1 MDWAVRIQERATR
14 GAPSIFDVILA
25 LAVTTVMIGGS
36 VGESHPTVHATASQ
50 IAFIRA
56 HQPGAAYILVVIAGL
71 ALIFRRRWP
80 VPVLAV
86 IVASVTVYAAAG
98 YVPGAALCG
107 VYVALYTVA
116 VLEPRQVALV
126 AGVVSM
132 GVLFVA
138 SGAGGPFG
146 WLGGTNTIM
155 LACSVAAVALGLA
168 VAGRRQVFSAMVERA
183 ERAERDREEQA
194 RRMVDAERLRIAREL
209 HDVVAHS
216 MSMINVQAGVAAHV
230 MSNQPEQAAEALAAI
245 RVASREGLR
254 ELRAIL
260 NVLRQVD
267 EEDDGR
273 VPAPR
278 LAQLEA
284 LADATTHAGLPTT
297 VSVQGPREVLTPTVE
312 LATYRIVQESLTNV
326 LRHAG
331 PEAHATVEVVIGDR
345 DLSVQVD
352 DDGWGSTSAGRASG
366 EFYEGTGAGLAGMRE
381 RAAAFGGT
389 LDAGPRPGRGWRV
402 RAVLPLPEGPV
413 AQAKAGQASTDPAST
428 GPANTDRANTDRA
441 NTDRANTDRANTDP
455 ASTAPGTW
463 EQTR

>member
-1 MDWAVRIQERATR
+1 MDWVVRIHQRVTT
-14 GAPSIFDVILA
+14 GAPSVFDVVLA
-25 LAVTTVMIGGS
+25 LAVTAVMVGGS
-36 VGESHPTVHATASQ
+36 VGESHPSIHATASQ

-56 HQPGAAYILVVIAGL
+56 HQPGPAYTLVVLAGL

-86 IVASVTVYAAAG
+86 VVALVAAYAGAG
-98 YVPGAALCG
+98 YVPGAALCA
-107 VYVALYTVA
+107 VYVGLYTVA
-116 VLEPRQVALV
+116 AVEPRQVSLA
-126 AGVVSM
+126 AGVISM

-146 WLGGTNTIM
+146 WLGGTNTVM
-155 LACSVAAVALGLA
+155 LACSVAAVALGMA
-168 VAGRRQVFSAMVERA
+168 VAGRRQVFTAMVERA
-183 ERAERDREEQA
+183 ERAERDREQEA

-230 MSNQPEQAAEALAAI
+230 MSTQPEQAAKALTAI

-267 EEDDGR
+267 EEGSGR
-273 VPAPR
+273 VPAPT
-278 LAQLEA
+278 LAQLDA
-284 LADATTHAGLPTT
+284 LADATTQAGLPTS
-297 VSVQGPREVLTPTVE
+297 VSVSGSREDLAPTVE

-331 PEAHATVEVVIGDR
+331 PDAHATVEVVIADR
-345 DLSVQVD
+345 ELAVRVD
-352 DDGWGSTSAGRASG
+352 DDGRGPASTWRASS
-366 EFYEGTGAGLAGMRE
+366 ELHEGTGAGLAGMRE

-389 LDAGPRPGRGWRV
+389 LDAGPRPGGGWRV
-402 RAVLPLPEGPV
+402 RAVLPLPEAAVPPDR
-413 AQAKAGQASTDPAST
+413 APASL
-428 GPANTDRANTDRA
+428 
-441 NTDRANTDRANTDP
+441 
-455 ASTAPGTW
+455 
-463 EQTR
+463 EQAR

>member
-1 MDWAVRIQERATR
+1 MDWVVRIYQRVTT
-14 GAPSIFDVILA
+14 GAPSVFDVALA
-25 LAVTTVMIGGS
+25 LAVTALMVGGS
-36 VGESHPTVHATASQ
+36 IGESHPSVHATAGQ

-56 HQPGAAYILVVIAGL
+56 HQPGPAYALVVFAGL

-86 IVASVTVYAAAG
+86 VVALVAAYAGAG
-98 YVPGAALCG
+98 YVPGAALSA
-107 VYVALYTVA
+107 VYIGLYTVA
-116 VLEPRQVALV
+116 AIEPRQVSFA
-126 AGVVSM
+126 AGVISM

-146 WLGGTNTIM
+146 WLGGTNTVM

-168 VAGRRQVFSAMVERA
+168 VAGRRQVFTAMVERA
-183 ERAERDREEQA
+183 ERAERDREAEA

-230 MSNQPEQAAEALAAI
+230 MSTQPEQAAKALTAI
-245 RVASREGLR
+245 KVASREALR

-267 EEDDGR
+267 EDGSGR
-273 VPAPR
+273 VPAPT
-278 LAQLEA
+278 LAQLDA
-284 LADATTHAGLPTT
+284 LADATTQAGLPTT
-297 VSVQGPREVLTPTVE
+297 VSVSGFREELAPTVE

-331 PEAHATVEVVIGDR
+331 PDAHATVEVVIADR
-345 DLSVQVD
+345 ELAVRVD
-352 DDGWGSTSAGRASG
+352 DDGHGLASAERAPR
-366 EFYEGTGAGLAGMRE
+366 EPYDGTGAGLAGMRE

-389 LDAGPRPGRGWRV
+389 LEAGPRPGGGWRV
-402 RAVLPLPEGPV
+402 RALLPLPEAEVVPER
-413 AQAKAGQASTDPAST
+413 TPASI
-428 GPANTDRANTDRA
+428 
-441 NTDRANTDRANTDP
+441 
-455 ASTAPGTW
+455 

>member
-1 MDWAVRIQERATR
+1 MDWVFRTPVVAALAGIQQRAAKH
-14 GAPSIFDVILA
+14 APSIFDVLLA
-25 LAVTTVMIGGS
+25 LAVTAVMVGGS
-36 VGESHPTVHATASQ
+36 VGESHPTVHATAGE

-56 HQPGAAYILVVIAGL
+56 HQPGGGYALVIAAGL

-80 VPVLAV
+80 VPVLAA
-86 IVASVTVYAAAG
+86 IVGFVTVYAAAG
-98 YVPGAALCG
+98 FVPGAALCA
-107 VYVALYTVA
+107 VYVGLYTVA
-116 VLEPRQVALV
+116 VIEPRQVAFASGL
-126 AGVVSM
+126 VSM

-146 WLGGTNTIM
+146 WLGGTNTVM

-168 VAGRRQVFSAMVERA
+168 VAGRRQVFIAAVERA
-183 ERAERDREEQA
+183 ERAERDREEEA

-230 MSNQPEQAAEALAAI
+230 ISTQPELAAEALTAI
-245 RVASREGLR
+245 KVASREGLR

-260 NVLRQVD
+260 NVLRHVD
-267 EEDDGR
+267 EEEAGR

-284 LADATTHAGLPTT
+284 LTDATTQAGLPTT
-297 VSVQGPREVLTPTVE
+297 VSVSGVQTGLAPTVE

-331 PEAHATVEVVIGDR
+331 PDVRATVEVVIGDR
-345 DLSVQVD
+345 QLVVQVD
-352 DDGWGSTSAGRASG
+352 DDGWGLNPGDFR
-366 EFYEGTGAGLAGMRE
+366 EGTGTGVAGMRE

-389 LDAGPRPGRGWRV
+389 LDAGPRPGGGWRV
-402 RAVLPLPEGPV
+402 RAVLPLPEPRVTAAGPTPI
-413 AQAKAGQASTDPAST
+413 GS
-428 GPANTDRANTDRA
+428 GPIGSG
-441 NTDRANTDRANTDP
+441 P
-455 ASTAPGTW
+455 IGS
-463 EQTR
+463 EQRR